1 MRNRS
6 AAWGTEVQHEEQKCL
21 ASLEMLM
28 GLPEGQE
35 AEVGESLCK
44 GLLKEWKWVC
54 GRSSL
59 AENSTN
65 LLQGL
70 KGIKSLNLNTEST
83 NDLPKALTPTWL
95 LQRVLHWQRWNTCL
109 KIKHVNF
116 QAATVLCQGR
126 GCYHAIATLSSRHSS
141 EELYAVAKT
150 VHNFTVSSWHYHEK
164 SFKLGSSVTH

>member
-6 AAWGTEVQHEEQKCL
+6 AAWGTEVL
-21 ASLEMLM
+21 
-28 GLPEGQE
+28 GQFGD
-35 AEVGESLCK
+35 VDGSTRRTGSRGGGIPLQRIVK
-44 GLLKEWKWVC
+44 RQWKWVC

-65 LLQGL
+65 PLQGL
-70 KGIKSLNLNTEST
+70 KGIKSLNLNMEST

-95 LQRVLHWQRWNTCL
+95 LQRVLCWQRWNTCL
-109 KIKHVNF
+109 KIKHVNL

-141 EELYAVAKT
+141 EELCAVAKT

-164 SFKLGSSVTH
+164 PFKLGSSVTH